1 MDLKFSFWNLLIS
14 YAFEKAVDA
23 VVVGLDLFYSQL
35 PGIDKSL
42 GNKSSRCTVF
52 SRLKKPKSQLLSTQ
66 TQKVGLHI
74 CKCNTKI
81 SEH

>member
-1 MDLKFSFWNLLIS
+1 MELMFSFWNLLIS
-14 YAFEKAVDA
+14 YAFEKAVV

-42 GNKSSRCTVF
+42 GKKVVDILFF
-52 SRLKKPKSQLLSTQ
+52 SRLKKSKSQLLSTQ

-74 CKCNTKI
+74 CKCDTKI
-81 SEH
+81 SEY

>member
-14 YAFEKAVDA
+14 YAFEKAVV

-42 GNKSSRCTVF
+42 G
-52 SRLKKPKSQLLSTQ
+52 KK
-66 TQKVGLHI
+66 
-74 CKCNTKI
+74 
-81 SEH
+81 